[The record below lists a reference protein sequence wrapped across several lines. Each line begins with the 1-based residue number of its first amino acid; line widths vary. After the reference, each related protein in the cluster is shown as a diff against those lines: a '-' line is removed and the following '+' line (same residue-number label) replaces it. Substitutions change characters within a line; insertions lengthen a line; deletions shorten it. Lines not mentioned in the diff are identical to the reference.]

1 MDEKQAGEDVA
12 QADSHS
18 SYGESHLE
26 IDAAPV
32 PVPVQPDNNER
43 HIVDIRVRNLLV
55 KVQPPRQSSLK
66 AKLSKDVEAQ
76 PTAKIILD
84 DISVDIPGAA
94 LTAIMGS
101 SGSGKTSLLN
111 AMSKRVKGKVLRQ
124 SGTVA
129 SVRNASALAVSNSHD
144 AGVAY
149 VMQQDALQ
157 ASLTVRE
164 TLRYAADLRLAGK
177 MSKRDRRAK
186 VESVI
191 VDLGLS
197 DCANTKIGNNVQ
209 RGCSGGEKRRTSI
222 GIQLLA
228 DQPVLFLDEP
238 TTGLDSTSAMGVVR
252 CLKGLA
258 DKGHTVVMTVHQP
271 RSEIWGI
278 VDNIIL
284 LARGAVVYSGS
295 RRTCIEYF
303 EKHGHSLPT
312 FVNPFDFII
321 DVASIDVRSEELEH
335 ISAAR
340 VAGLHESWLQT
351 AQQQSVLADQAGKLT
366 PFDANAGTVIQATT
380 NWAHR
385 MYIHTHRNWVTT
397 IRDRLGLLAAILEAI
412 GMGIA
417 CGWIYYGLAEDLTGI
432 RSRQG
437 AFFACVSLQPY
448 LIMLFE
454 TYRLSIDIA
463 VFDRELAEGVTS
475 AFTFI
480 TSRRLARF
488 LLEDLPVPFI
498 FSTIFYFMAGFRSEA
513 GQFFTF
519 FSISLLIHLLSVMM
533 AMFCVAANRHFM
545 IASILA
551 NAMFTIQSF
560 GAGFVINTRTIAI
573 WLRWIKWVAYSYY
586 GYAALSANEFSGQF
600 YDCPDG
606 GPDDP
611 QCNEYTGDYILHAL
625 DLPRDWLAVPIAALV
640 GFLAL
645 MFTIDGLV
653 LHFKTHDIQLVRVN
667 VEDSSVG
674 GIEAIEYTPNT
685 VRPISVDL
693 EAFALSVA
701 SRRLFRN
708 EVTKQ
713 ILHPTNA
720 NFEPGVLNVIM
731 GPSGSGKS
739 SLLNAIANRLRTST
753 SSKYIRDGR
762 VLLNGAVPS
771 REVVKSVI
779 CYVPQDDFGLLPA
792 LTVRETLRYAA
803 RLRLP
808 AWMSFE
814 EKIRRAEDVL
824 LKLGLKD
831 CADTLVGNEM
841 MKGISGGEKR
851 RVTIALQILTEPRV
865 LLLDEPT
872 YVSRLL

>member
-1 MDEKQAGEDVA
+1 MDEKQALAEAA
-12 QADSHS
+12 QAS
-18 SYGESHLE
+18 SNGENGENGATNSKGDTE
-26 IDAAPV
+26 IKTDALPSVAP
-32 PVPVQPDNNER
+32 
-43 HIVDIRVRNLLV
+43 HIVDISVRDLLV
-55 KVQPPRQSSLK
+55 KVQPPRRSPLK
-66 AKLSKDVEAQ
+66 ARLSKDAEAQ
-76 PTAKIILD
+76 PSAKVILNN
-84 DISVDIPGAA
+84 ISIDIPGAA

-111 AMSKRVKGKVLRQ
+111 AMSKRVKGKILKQ
-124 SGTVA
+124 SGTIACIKNEAALVA
-129 SVRNASALAVSNSHD
+129 SGSSHD

-177 MSKRDRRAK
+177 MTKADRHAK
-186 VESVI
+186 VETVI
-191 VDLGLS
+191 ADLGLT
-197 DCANTKIGNNVQ
+197 DCADTKIGDNVQ

-238 TTGLDSTSAMGVVR
+238 STGLDAFSAMGVVQ
-252 CLKGLA
+252 CLKVLA
-258 DKGHTVVMTVHQP
+258 EKGQTVVMTVHQP
-271 RSEIWGI
+271 RSEIWEV
-278 VDNIIL
+278 VDNIVL
-284 LARGAVVYSGS
+284 LARGAVVYAGARSS
-295 RRTCIEYF
+295 CIDYF
-303 EKHGHSLPT
+303 AKQGHSLPS

-321 DVASIDVRSEELEH
+321 DVASIDVRTEASERTT
-335 ISAAR
+335 AAR
-340 VAGLHESWLQT
+340 VAALHEAW
-351 AQQQSVLADQAGKLT
+351 SVTSTQIIRSLPEWAGNLT
-366 PFDANAGTVIQATT
+366 PFDANAGSAIQATI
-380 NWAHR
+380 NWSHR
-385 MYIHTHRNWVTT
+385 MYVHTHRNWVTT
-397 IRDRLGLLAAILEAI
+397 IRDRLGLLAAIIEAI

-417 CGWIYYGLAEDLTGI
+417 SGWIYFGLGEDLTGI

-454 TYRLSIDIA
+454 TYRLTIDIA
-463 VFDRELAEGVTS
+463 IFDRELAEGVTS

-480 TSRRLARF
+480 LSRRFARLF
-488 LLEDLPVPFI
+488 LEDVPVPFI
-498 FSTIFYFMAGFRSEA
+498 FSTIFYFMAGFRSDA

-519 FSISLLIHLLSVMM
+519 FSLTLLVHLLSVMV

-545 IASILA
+545 IASIIA
-551 NAMFTIQSF
+551 NAMFTVQSF
-560 GAGFVINTRTIAI
+560 GSGFVINTRTIAI
-573 WLRWIKWVAYSYY
+573 WLRWIKWIAYSYY
-586 GYAALSANEFSGQF
+586 GYAAFSANEFAGHF
-600 YDCPDG
+600 YACPDG
-606 GPDDP
+606 GPDNP
-611 QCNEYTGDYILHAL
+611 QCIEYTGDYILHAL
-625 DLPRDWLAVPIAALV
+625 DLPNDWLRVPIAALV

-645 MFTIDGLV
+645 MFVIDGLI

-667 VEDSSVG
+667 VEDTTLAENEV
-674 GIEAIEYTPNT
+674 IEYTPNT
-685 VRPISVDL
+685 VRPISVHL
-693 EAFALSVA
+693 IAFGLSVI
-701 SRRLFRN
+701 SKRLFRKD
-708 EVTKQ
+708 VTKQ
-713 ILHPTNA
+713 ILHPTTA
-720 NFEPGVLNVIM
+720 SFEPGVLNVIM

-753 SSKYIRDGR
+753 SSKYDRSGK

-779 CYVPQDDFGLLPA
+779 CYVPQDDVGLLPA

-808 AWMSFE
+808 AWMSVE

-872 YVSRLL
+872 